1 VYADVLVL
9 GGSPSVSLKSIKSI
23 LANRKSG
30 SVHISEDFLL
40 EHRPTTISPRITLSN
55 IDIDRRE
62 KSLDMATIAEE
73 EEEVEKPEEVA
84 KVQEERSKE
93 SIDRKMYYELYQL
106 WKTQNNE
113 HKVKNNYL
121 QTRLAA
127 YYMRRKVSELF
138 IVQITLDR

>member
-1 VYADVLVL
+1 
-9 GGSPSVSLKSIKSI
+9 
-23 LANRKSG
+23 
-30 SVHISEDFLL
+30 
-40 EHRPTTISPRITLSN
+40 
-55 IDIDRRE
+55 
-62 KSLDMATIAEE
+62 MATIAEE